1 MFSVPRLAPVAL
13 LCLAIAS
20 ATGVGANE
28 VNDSAARPASG
39 RLAPPPTLQCDRNQ
53 LTSYSGTVTS
63 YERTDE
69 QTLIEITTDWGSVE
83 PFTLPHA
90 DGRVEQHFLLRG
102 KPFNPENWSQI
113 ESAPGQIFEH
123 TQAIVWVCEDAA
135 IAPVA
140 DWRPVGA
147 ESAER

>member
-39 RLAPPPTLQCDRNQ
+39 RLAPPPVLQCDRNQ

-69 QTLIEITTDWGSVE
+69 QTRIEITTDWGSVE
-83 PFTLPHA
+83 SFTLPHA
-90 DGRVEQHFLLRG
+90 DGLVEQRFLLWG
-102 KPFNPENWSQI
+102 EPFQSTDWSQI
-113 ESAPGQIFEH
+113 ESAPGQLIEN
-123 TQAIVWVCEDAA
+123 TQAIVWVCEHPA
-135 IAPVA
+135 ITPVV
-140 DWRPVGA
+140 DWRPRNQ
-147 ESAER
+147 E